1 MKTMTFVSGWG
12 GFLELFPKLK
22 PQRFL
27 LPFVDF
33 SSKEIRREIAMP
45 QTEILVGWSFGAFCI
60 LLDLPKLARL
70 YSQIV
75 LLAPFLNFQNGQTP
89 VAMQRLQKAVATRP
103 QTAFNAFWRACGCPF
118 SFQIPVKYFPALQA
132 GLTEILQSEF
142 MPELF
147 LGDNLTIVNGGQDTI
162 VPPEA
167 NHFAK
172 FYPRAKMRIL
182 PQNGHWFCAEQIY
195 EFCR

>member
-12 GFLELFPKLK
+12 GFLELFPNFK
-22 PQRFL
+22 PERFL

-33 SSKEIRREIAMP
+33 SSEEIRQEIATP

-60 LLDLPKLARL
+60 LLDLPKLANL

-75 LLAPFLNFQNGQTP
+75 LFAPFLNFQNGQTF
-89 VAMQRLQKAVATRP
+89 VAMKRLQNAIKTRP

-118 SFQIPVKYFPALQA
+118 SFQIPAKYFPVLQQ
-132 GLTEILQSEF
+132 GLAEVLQSAF
-142 MPELF
+142 MPKLF
-147 LGDNLTIVNGGQDTI
+147 LGANLTIVNGSEDTI
-162 VPPEA
+162 VPPAA
-167 NHFAK
+167 NDFAK
-172 FYPRAKMRIL
+172 LYPQAKIKTL
-182 PQNGHWFCAEQIY
+182 PQNGHWFCTERIY